1 MLTVLVTQI
10 VMLILICGLA
20 ACARL
25 LWHQKRQLS
34 SMATYNYLE
43 DAIESTPM
51 GFLYFDSRDKLRK
64 TNAMA
69 RQMLPA
75 LKDDDCSLNTV
86 DAFLDFVFSNRYSKR
101 FGNELQASSYQEH
114 VFTHDFMEA
123 MAYEDRIYL
132 MQASHS
138 QGAALVVFL
147 TDVTDIRMRELRF
160 QQTQKL
166 EALGRLAGG
175 VAHDFNN
182 LISIVDGYARMIEK
196 SAYEDHD
203 KVTEYAQRIR
213 KAAER
218 GAGLTKQML
227 LFGQHKMVE
236 VEPIDLAEVLAQL
249 GKLLEP
255 ILDKSIILSL
265 DFEEGVRV
273 NCSHDAM
280 TQILMNLVINA
291 RDAMPDGGRIKVT
304 TKTVNQKSMPAHFV
318 GANKGRNYVCISVA
332 DNGTGIT
339 EQVKRRMFEPFFTT
353 KSQGQGAGL
362 GLSMIY
368 GLVKEMSGFI
378 DVETEEGKGTTLR
391 LYLPVCVSK
400 RKTTAR
406 EDTDGN
412 ETYRFD
418 GYTVM
423 LAEDEPDL
431 RALTQVAL
439 EEMGFAVLMAE
450 NGNQALVKQDDFDDD
465 IAFLITDVVM
475 PELNGIQLA
484 DLFSAIRPETR
495 IIYLSAFPANG
506 ALSKLEIP
514 EGSNLLPKPVDICKL
529 GKLMHDL
536 LNDSGDAFHNNYG
549 EDDSWASSYQG

>member
-1 MLTVLVTQI
+1 MAVLLTQI
-10 VMLILICGLA
+10 IILILIGGLA
-20 ACARL
+20 ACAAMIWR
-25 LWHQKRQLS
+25 QKQALAS
-34 SMATYNYLE
+34 IVTYNYLE

-51 GFLYFDSRDKLRK
+51 GFLYFDSRDQLRK

-69 RQMLPA
+69 RQMLPC
-75 LKDDDCSLNTV
+75 LKDGDCPLKTV
-86 DAFLDFVFSNRYSKR
+86 DAFLDFVFANRYSKR
-101 FGNELQASSYQEH
+101 FGNELQSSSYQEH

-182 LISIVDGYARMIEK
+182 LISIVDGYSRMIDKCAHDDPEK
-196 SAYEDHD
+196 
-203 KVTEYAQRIR
+203 VVEYSQRIR

-236 VEPIDLAEVLAQL
+236 PKPIDLAEVLSQL
-249 GKLLEP
+249 GNLLEP
-255 ILDKSIILSL
+255 ILDKSTILSL
-265 DFEEGVRV
+265 DFERGVRV

-291 RDAMPDGGRIKVT
+291 RDALPEGGRIKVT
-304 TKTVNQKSMPAHFV
+304 TQTVNQKSLPSHFI
-318 GANKGRNYVCISVA
+318 GTNKGRNYVCISVS
-332 DNGTGIT
+332 DNGTGIS

-378 DVETEEGKGTTLR
+378 DVETEEGQGTTMR
-391 LYLPVCVSK
+391 LYLPVCVDK
-400 RKTTAR
+400 RKNDVTA
-406 EDTDGN
+406 DLDGN
-412 ETYRFD
+412 ETYRFE

-431 RALTQVAL
+431 RALMKDAL
-439 EEMGFAVLMAE
+439 VDMGFEVLLAE
-450 NGNQALVKQDDFDDD
+450 NGNQALVQQDDFQDD

-484 DLFSAIRPETR
+484 DLFSAIRPDTR
-495 IIYLSAFPANG
+495 IIFLSAFPANG
-506 ALSKLEIP
+506 SLSKLEVP
-514 EGSNLLPKPVDICKL
+514 EGANLLPKPVDVKRL
-529 GKLMHDL
+529 GQLMHDL
-536 LNDSGDAFHNNYG
+536 LNDNGEVVNTNCGDD
-549 EDDSWASSYQG
+549 ESWANSYQG